1 MDQSIL
7 ESLRVVALP
16 TKTNFRG
23 ISVRE
28 VALLKGEY
36 GWGEFSP
43 FLEYGYEECAP
54 WLASAIEA
62 ATKPLPALVRKSVKV
77 NGTIPATND
86 KSVIDSLVD
95 SYKGVK
101 TYKVKVGD
109 NLSEDIV
116 RLARIRSLGRDIKI
130 RIDVNGL
137 WSVKDALRN
146 LYAFYEE
153 VGPFE
158 YVEQP
163 CATLDELRELKS
175 SIHIPLKIAVDEAVR
190 KARDPFAINLDGA
203 ADIVMLKVQPLGGIA
218 RAHEIAEHHKLPVV
232 VSSALESAV
241 GINYG
246 LALAASF
253 TEMNFDCGLATGS
266 LLSSDVAQ
274 LPIVNGEIEISQI
287 EPNFIGLDVS
297 AERYEWWKNRIMKAA
312 VRSSILV
319 CNLIKPRLLAAKNA
333 SESGA
338 FRDPGEI
345 TTSVTPASRIWRTM
359 TRASFV
365 DSLITVA
372 PLSS

>member
-1 MDQSIL
+1 MDQSLL
-7 ESLRVVALP
+7 ENLRVVALP

-28 VALLKGEY
+28 VALFKGEY

-62 ATKPLPALVRKSVKV
+62 ATKPLPTLFRKSVKV

-86 KSVIDSLVD
+86 KSVIDSLID

-137 WSVKDALRN
+137 WSVKDAITK

-163 CATLDELRELKS
+163 CATLDELRVLKS

-190 KARDPFAINLDGA
+190 KARDPFAIDLDGA

-232 VSSALESAV
+232 ISSALESAV

-246 LALAASF
+246 LALSASF
-253 TEMNFDCGLATGS
+253 EEMNFDCGLATGS

-274 LPIVNGEIEISQI
+274 LPIVNGEIEINQI
-287 EPNFIGLDVS
+287 EPNFDGLDVS
-297 AERYEWWKNRIMKAA
+297 AERYEWWKNRIMKTAE
-312 VRSSILV
+312 
-319 CNLIKPRLLAAKNA
+319 LL
-333 SESGA
+333 
-338 FRDPGEI
+338 
-345 TTSVTPASRIWRTM
+345 
-359 TRASFV
+359 
-365 DSLITVA
+365 
-372 PLSS
+372 